1 MQLYLYRNMGNC
13 GGYHFSCAGLPN
25 GINEHPVKRP
35 GPYYVRCLEERLIE
49 DGTCPMDTE
58 WEIQMFPYN
67 GQCTQRYA
75 IPITYHNIG
84 FLPDCSRKLDGNYK
98 YPSAVTRCDVYYR
111 CKGGNATA
119 LKCPPN
125 TNFEENSR
133 LCMTNVNCS
142 GQ

>member
-1 MQLYLYRNMGNC
+1 MGNC
-13 GGYHFSCAGLPN
+13 KGHHFSCAGLPN

-35 GPYYVRCLEERLIE
+35 SPYYVRCLQERLIE
-49 DGTCPMDTE
+49 DGTCPWDTE

-119 LKCPPN
+119 VKCPPN